1 MDHCNIAI
9 LAIYGDPDLREIHM
23 YSIVMCYFKVWEQM
37 VDKRSELMDMANDI
51 KIIGK
56 TKTIK

>member
-1 MDHCNIAI
+1 
-9 LAIYGDPDLREIHM
+9 
-23 YSIVMCYFKVWEQM
+23 M

-56 TKTIK
+56 TETIRKSNNKGRT